1 MKELLI
7 NIAVGSL
14 SLSVLMLLAPS
25 KEKTLK
31 YVISVVFLCM
41 INLPIIK
48 ALPVLYDANI
58 KSEQIDVKE
67 NVLKIKSAS
76 LKQLIADILKKNNIK
91 FKDISINAN
100 ILEDYSITIKRVKII
115 SNHKKQEIL
124 NALKELEFE
133 KVVQSYEE

>member
-41 INLPIIK
+41 ITLPIIK